1 MECVCAR
8 NGGWPLRF
16 VSKLM
21 PRSCSTHSLG
31 RRRHL
36 YASIGQLIGLP
47 AGEGAPPPESVLLLT
62 QFNLNSGDFVTYGD
76 MKVSFSQL

>member
-1 MECVCAR
+1 
-8 NGGWPLRF
+8 
-16 VSKLM
+16 M
-21 PRSCSTHSLG
+21 PCSHIHRG
-31 RRRHL
+31 ACCRHL
-36 YASIGQLIGLP
+36 YASIAQLIGLP